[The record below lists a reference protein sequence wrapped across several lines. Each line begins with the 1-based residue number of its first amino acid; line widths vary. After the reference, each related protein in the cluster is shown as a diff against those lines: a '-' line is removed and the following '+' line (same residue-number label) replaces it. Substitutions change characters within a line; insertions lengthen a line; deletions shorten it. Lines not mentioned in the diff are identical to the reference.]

1 MSCRRLQEG
10 GSLAQGGMRALSRA
24 SRSESAVAGLFAC
37 VGRGD
42 GLVDA
47 GGVADA
53 RRGDGLVVLAV
64 AGGSRRGALVSGPL
78 ADVTRGDGLTG
89 GAAAGFS
96 QRGYSL
102 LEVIVAFAVL
112 GVALSLLLGA
122 LSGGTR
128 QVRWAADSGRAVLH
142 AQSLLDE
149 VGVGEVLVPGRRD
162 GEFGGGRYRWVL
174 DVAPYVDRDRPPVP
188 LADPY
193 APQLLQL
200 RLVVTWG
207 EGGPRER
214 LQLDT
219 LRLVQ
224 PDPSGLSG

>member
-1 MSCRRLQEG
+1 MQ
-10 GSLAQGGMRALSRA
+10 QPRARPARA
-24 SRSESAVAGLFAC
+24 
-37 VGRGD
+37 
-42 GLVDA
+42 
-47 GGVADA
+47 
-53 RRGDGLVVLAV
+53 
-64 AGGSRRGALVSGPL
+64 
-78 ADVTRGDGLTG
+78 
-89 GAAAGFS
+89 

-102 LEVIVAFAVL
+102 LEIIVAFAVL
-112 GVALSLLLGA
+112 GLALSLLLGT

-142 AQSLLDE
+142 AQSLLDQ

-162 GEFGGGRYRWVL
+162 GEFEAGRYRWVL
-174 DVAPYVDRDRPPVP
+174 DVAPYVDRERPPAQP
-188 LADPY
+188 ADPY

-200 RLVVTWG
+200 RLEVSWG

-214 LQLDT
+214 LRLDT

>member
-1 MSCRRLQEG
+1 MSRCALLED
-10 GSLAQGGMRALSRA
+10 GSAMLDTMPAPWR
-24 SRSESAVAGLFAC
+24 
-37 VGRGD
+37 
-42 GLVDA
+42 
-47 GGVADA
+47 
-53 RRGDGLVVLAV
+53 
-64 AGGSRRGALVSGPL
+64 VSGSEPAL
-78 ADVTRGDGLTG
+78 ARPFVRVSRGDGLTG
-89 GAAAGFS
+89 GARVRSS

-149 VGVGEVLVPGRRD
+149 VGVGEVLAPGQRD
-162 GEFGGGRYRWVL
+162 GEFESGRYRWVL
-174 DVAPYVDRDRPPVP
+174 DVAPYADRDRPPVVQQ
-188 LADPY
+188 DPY

-200 RLVVTWG
+200 RLLVTWG

-214 LQLDT
+214 LQLET

>member
-1 MSCRRLQEG
+1 MTV
-10 GSLAQGGMRALSRA
+10 RA
-24 SRSESAVAGLFAC
+24 SHVAVGNRC
-37 VGRGD
+37 
-42 GLVDA
+42 A
-47 GGVADA
+47 GGRAALERAGSRTRRGRLPRSA
-53 RRGDGLVVLAV
+53 RRCA
-64 AGGSRRGALVSGPL
+64 
-78 ADVTRGDGLTG
+78 
-89 GAAAGFS
+89 

-102 LEVIVAFAVL
+102 LEIIVAFAVMGL
-112 GVALSLLLGA
+112 ALSLLLGT

-142 AQSLLDE
+142 AQSLLDQ

-162 GEFGGGRYRWVL
+162 GEFDGGRYQWVL
-174 DVAPYVDRDRPPVP
+174 DVAPYVDPERLPAQP
-188 LADPY
+188 ADPY
-193 APQLLQL
+193 APRLLQL
-200 RLVVTWG
+200 RLQVTWG

>member
-1 MSCRRLQEG
+1 MSRCALENGTVMLDRILGPWRVLRGETA
-10 GSLAQGGMRALSRA
+10 LAGPS
-24 SRSESAVAGLFAC
+24 
-37 VGRGD
+37 VG
-42 GLVDA
+42 
-47 GGVADA
+47 
-53 RRGDGLVVLAV
+53 
-64 AGGSRRGALVSGPL
+64 VS
-78 ADVTRGDGLTG
+78 RGDGLTG
-89 GAAAGFS
+89 GAWGRSS

-128 QVRWAADSGRAVLH
+128 QVRWAADSARAVLH

-149 VGVGEVLVPGRRD
+149 VGVGEVLAPGQRD

-174 DVAPYVDRDRPPVP
+174 DVAPYVDGDRPPVP
-188 LADPY
+188 QQDPY

-200 RLVVTWG
+200 RLLVTWG

-214 LQLDT
+214 LQLET

>member
-1 MSCRRLQEG
+1 MNRRTLPG
-10 GSLAQGGMRALSRA
+10 GVPVTQGGMQALPRA
-24 SRSESAVAGLFAC
+24 SGSESAMSELFAC
-37 VGRGD
+37 ISRGD

-47 GGVADA
+47 GGVVDA
-53 RRGDGLVVLAV
+53 RRGDGL
-64 AGGSRRGALVSGPL
+64 AGGA
-78 ADVTRGDGLTG
+78 GLG
-89 GAAAGFS
+89 SS

-149 VGVGEVLVPGRRD
+149 VGVGEVLAPGRRD
-162 GEFGGGRYRWVL
+162 GEFPGGRYRWAL
-174 DVAPYVDRDRPPVP
+174 DVVPYVDRDRPPTP

-214 LQLDT
+214 LQLET

>member
-1 MSCRRLQEG
+1 MTRTRTHVRCAGYLAGSVAPAAALQPRRI
-10 GSLAQGGMRALSRA
+10 A
-24 SRSESAVAGLFAC
+24 AVAGARMPAWCGGGRAGDCRALAGSVC
-37 VGRGD
+37 VARLRGRVPVGGRCAVVRADTETERRQCNVGR
-42 GLVDA
+42 A
-47 GGVADA
+47 
-53 RRGDGLVVLAV
+53 
-64 AGGSRRGALVSGPL
+64 P
-78 ADVTRGDGLTG
+78 
-89 GAAAGFS
+89 GAAS

-102 LEVIVAFAVL
+102 LEIIVAFAVL
-112 GVALSLLLGA
+112 ALALSLLLGT

-162 GEFGGGRYRWVL
+162 GDFDGGRYRWVL
-174 DVAPYVDRDRPPVP
+174 DVAPYVDPLRPPGQP
-188 LADPY
+188 ADPY

-200 RLVVTWG
+200 RLEVSWG

>member
-1 MSCRRLQEG
+1 MSRCAQQENGSATLDAVPARRLVLG
-10 GSLAQGGMRALSRA
+10 
-24 SRSESAVAGLFAC
+24 SESALAGLS
-37 VGRGD
+37 VGLSRGD
-42 GLVDA
+42 D
-47 GGVADA
+47 
-53 RRGDGLVVLAV
+53 
-64 AGGSRRGALVSGPL
+64 
-78 ADVTRGDGLTG
+78 LTG
-89 GAAAGFS
+89 GARGRSS

-128 QVRWAADSGRAVLH
+128 QVRWAADSARAVLH

-149 VGVGEVLVPGRRD
+149 VGVGEVLAPGQRD

-174 DVAPYVDRDRPPVP
+174 DVAPYVDGDRPPVP
-188 LADPY
+188 QQDPY

-200 RLVVTWG
+200 RLLVTWG

-214 LQLDT
+214 LQLET